1 MRSLREKRLKKLA
14 QNKQP
19 CAKGRSWCA
28 SKKTCIP
35 SRYMSQC
42 PKKSKP
48 GKPGRAKPKGCP
60 TNRLVSKSDE
70 RYFMTGNTN
79 EVIPAQKRL
88 LNSGFDPGE
97 TNTGKWG
104 TCSHAAWL
112 EMLDK
117 ISMLADTPKIKN
129 ESYGPALKAA
139 VRKWYNRKVDGALVN
154 QCAGWYDKISSTSGT
169 AASTELG
176 SAEDYV
182 SGQLLNKD
190 LMIKFLLSSE
200 DKSGLPKTKAKAL
213 DILTKTIQDR
223 SEHRNFR
230 GPLKREYDRTMA
242 NLAQGAT
249 GNDISFIRLIPP
261 NQSRSVVSRLVSYSD
276 LKAEIA
282 AAISKSFCDGK
293 ACTEQSLE
301 PLTIDTQVKRHNI
314 GLADAARDSART
326 GKAEWARTRTGVG
339 RQLFYESE
347 KTRAAWTGLLADGA
361 SFISPSGAK
370 IEVSGNMKSMIRE
383 NVVNIRRNKRT
394 LANDA
399 AKRFAEAYR
408 DFPTSLKKKIKA
420 AATSGKEE
428 SEVLKDMN
436 LALSAELGPNWRA
449 GYIFEAILYHP
460 GMKKETDTSSGLASV
475 LDFGLS
481 TQNQEERES
490 EYEEAA
496 ANPDNFNRT

>member
-14 QNKQP
+14 QNKCP
-19 CAKGRSWCA
+19 KGQSYCA
-28 SKKTCIP
+28 SKGGCIKDK
-35 SRYMSQC
+35 YMPQC

-70 RYFMTGNTN
+70 RFFMTGNTN
-79 EVIPAQKRL
+79 EVIRAQKRL
-88 LNSGFDPGE
+88 LKSGFDPGE

-117 ISMLADTPKIKN
+117 MSMLADTPKTKK
-129 ESYGPALKAA
+129 ESYGPALKSAIT
-139 VRKWYNRKVDGALVN
+139 KWYKRKVDEALVS
-154 QCAGWYDKISSTSGT
+154 QCAGWYDKISSTSGA

-200 DKSGLPKTKAKAL
+200 DKSDLPKTKAKAL
-213 DILTKTIQDR
+213 DILNKTIKGR
-223 SEHRNFR
+223 SEHRKFS
-230 GPLKREYDRTMA
+230 GPLKREYDRTMG

-249 GNDISFIRLIPP
+249 GSDISFIRFIPP
-261 NQSRSVVSRLVSYSD
+261 NQSRSVVSRLVSYPD
-276 LKAEIA
+276 LKAEIVT
-282 AAISKSFCDGK
+282 AISKAFCDGK
-293 ACTEQSLE
+293 TCTEQSLE
-301 PLTIDTQVKRHNI
+301 PLIVDTQVKRHNI

-326 GKAEWARTRTGVG
+326 GKTEWARTRTGVG
-339 RQLFYESE
+339 RQLFYETE
-347 KTRAAWTGLLADGA
+347 KTRAAVNGLLADGA
-361 SFISPSGAK
+361 SFISPTGAT
-370 IEVSGNMKSMIRE
+370 INLTGNMQSMIRE
-383 NVVNIRRNKRT
+383 NAVNIRKNRRT

-408 DFPTSLKKKIKA
+408 EFPTSLKKKIKA

-428 SEVLKDMN
+428 GEVLKDMN
-436 LALSAELGPNWRA
+436 LALSAEFGPNWRA
-449 GYIFEAILYHP
+449 GYMFEAILYHP
-460 GMKKETDTSSGLASV
+460 DMKEETDTSSGFSSY
-475 LDFGLS
+475 LDFGIG
-481 TQNQEERES
+481 TENREERIN

-496 ANPDNFNRT
+496 SNPDNFKRK